1 MSSIEFRAVV
11 VETDGAVREVEW
23 DSDGGVLRELQEAVG
38 GYVDV
43 VALDQGLDMWVNDEG
58 LVNGM
63 SVNWLASALAARSGA
78 QQPYWGPAVFT
89 GGADEEGK
97 TLSLPAASVASL
109 VQTLTQLDAGG
120 VRDG

>member
-1 MSSIEFRAVV
+1 MSSIELRAVV

-23 DSDGGVLRELQEAVG
+23 DCDGGVLRELQEAVG

-63 SVNWLASALAARSGA
+63 SANWLASALAARSGA
-78 QQPYWGPAVFT
+78 
-89 GGADEEGK
+89 
-97 TLSLPAASVASL
+97 
-109 VQTLTQLDAGG
+109 
-120 VRDG
+120 